1 MNPPPKTIGIAF
13 PSYCPKKG
21 WEERL
26 LAHIAEWQLFID
38 EEIHFMLVDDGSQQ
52 EGIQASFDF
61 LSATI
66 PHFSTKI
73 LPQNQGKGAALRAA
87 FQELNCDLYI
97 YTDLDLP
104 FTVDSVKNVYLALKS
119 GADIVCGDRGNA
131 YIFRLPAQRKLISRF
146 SKSLNQ
152 YVLRMKNIDT
162 QGGLKGFNQK
172 GKSIFMQT
180 KVKRFLFDT
189 EFIYKAEQRSDIQL
203 LTVPIEIQEEV
214 VFSDFGLKTV
224 LTEMLNFLKI
234 RFTK

>member
-1 MNPPPKTIGIAF
+1 LNNSYRTIGIAF

-26 LAHIAEWQLFID
+26 LAHIVDWQLFIG

-52 EGIQASFDF
+52 EGIQAAFDF
-61 LSATI
+61 LYTSI

-73 LPQNQGKGAALRAA
+73 LLHNQGKGAALRAA
-87 FQELNCDLYI
+87 FQELDCDLYI

-104 FTVDSVKNVYLALKS
+104 FTVKSVERVYNELKN
-119 GADIVCGDRGNA
+119 GADVVCGDRGAA
-131 YIFRLPAQRKLISRF
+131 YTNRLPIQRKIISHVSRI
-146 SKSLNQ
+146 LNR
-152 YVLRMKNIDT
+152 YVLRMKNADT

-172 GKSIFMQT
+172 GKTVFLQT

-189 EFIYKAEQRSDIQL
+189 EFIYKAELNMDIKL

-214 VFSDFGLKTV
+214 VFSDFGWKTV
-224 LTEMLNFLKI
+224 LTEMRNFLNI